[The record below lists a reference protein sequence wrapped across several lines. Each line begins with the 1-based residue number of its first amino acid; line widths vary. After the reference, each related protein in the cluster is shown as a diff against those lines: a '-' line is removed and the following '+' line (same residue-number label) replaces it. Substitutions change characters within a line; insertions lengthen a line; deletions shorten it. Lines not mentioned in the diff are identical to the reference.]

1 MRVKTLLASA
11 ALVMLLALS
20 ASAAPLLVQAD
31 RYEGNISRA
40 GSSPERAVLTLKYD
54 AVTGAPLGYL
64 QTLFAGGTKETKT
77 NGTFTVKEDRA
88 TGAFRF
94 TLKPRAAGG
103 ESEKFMRTAMG
114 VSLRARNK
122 ADSGTL
128 LPTGAQLLRNG
139 REIMRL
145 PSSYRGTIP
154 AASDPGIL
162 LEATF
167 KADRTFRVTETY
179 IGEPEGSNKFC
190 ESGRWSV
197 KTINKK
203 PLLILNARGGSR
215 YFEIGDKSL
224 TLVDSHGRAAQSKLN
239 YTLSLTP
246 GNAGDL
252 FKKAFLMEGEYSQTG
267 ETGVFR
273 DAAAGRKYLV
283 AKAGANAELERAY
296 SERDTVPGK
305 YLPAVVMGSLVVRN
319 GDDDQPEEMLLVER
333 LVALG
338 SLETALVKGDW
349 KIVSAGGV
357 NAPANPEGETPF
369 LRFGTDG
376 RFYGYA
382 GCNRIAGSYIVS
394 AMKLTLDGILST
406 KMACHDMRLEDALL
420 SALSHVRSYSIEN
433 GVLLLKGADGKTLA
447 ELTDK

>member
-40 GSSPERAVLTLKYD
+40 GSSPERTVLTLKYD

-64 QTLFAGGTKETKT
+64 QTLFADGTKETKT

-154 AASDPGIL
+154 AASGPGIL

-197 KTINKK
+197 KTVNKK

-252 FKKAFLMEGEYSQTG
+252 FKKSFLMKGEYSQTG

-273 DAAAGRKYLV
+273 DAAGRKYLV

-305 YLPAVVMGSLVVRN
+305 YLPAVVIGSLVVRN

-357 NAPANPEGETPF
+357 SAPANPEGETPF